1 MRTIDFSQ
9 IFFNAL
15 QFSGNDRNN
24 INTETFSQFR
34 DFINYRLREI
44 WESFPWVETTVL
56 TNFTVTVASD
66 VAYFTPAADADEIL
80 GVFSK
85 NPLVTSKTLDI
96 DYKLWQDG
104 STEKVVVAKQL
115 SEGWY
120 LYRKSCPQLKGDV
133 YDSDEIYFMGA
144 QVYFDSGSNTGTLMP
159 VVGKPH
165 SGNFYECIVESTL
178 EGDSPHSAPAK
189 WRKIDIPYNFGTPLA
204 WGSTANWFLSEG
216 MIQEA
221 AAIEQ
226 KYEAAREQEYDKAT
240 RQQGQVTR
248 MNMVRT
254 Y

>member
-15 QFSGNDRNN
+15 QFSGNDRQN
-24 INTETFSQFR
+24 INTETFSQYR
-34 DFINYRLREI
+34 DFISYRFREI
-44 WESFPWVETTVL
+44 WESFPWTETTVL
-56 TNFTVTVASD
+56 TNFNVTTENGVSFFIPP
-66 VAYFTPAADADEIL
+66 VEADEIL

-85 NPLVTSKTLDI
+85 NPLTTSRLSEL
-96 DYKLWQDG
+96 DYKIWQDG
-104 STEKVVVAKQL
+104 TVQKVVITNQL
-115 SEGWY
+115 TDGWFH
-120 LYRKSCPQLKGDV
+120 YRKACPELKGDLFNPNTV
-133 YDSDEIYFMGA
+133 YFNGA
-144 QVYFDSGSNTGTLMP
+144 QAYFDSGSNTGTYMP
-159 VVGKPH
+159 VAGKPH
-165 SGNFYECIVESTL
+165 SGNFYECIVQSTNS
-178 EGDSPHSAPAK
+178 GDSPTSAPSK

-248 MNMVRT
+248 MNMIRT